1 MVAREHPHP
10 TRGVIPKTMEFV
22 INSTL
27 AVMPSW
33 PVLLMIWVIVILGA
47 MIQTSM
53 GMGFGLTVGPLLA
66 LLDPSFVPGATLV
79 LGMFTAFLAALPERK
94 AIRWNEVGYALVGRI
109 SGVLVAVLFLSA
121 IRGLDTFLLA
131 FGVMILLALLLS
143 ISGWQLAFNR
153 GSLAAMG
160 AISGLMG
167 TITSVGAPPLAMI
180 YQNKDPVHARPTL
193 SAFFA
198 IGCLVSIIGLM
209 IAGWFSHADIYR
221 VGLLLPAM
229 LLGTLIGRKLVSAID
244 RRYRYALWMIS
255 GIAAVQLI
263 IRGLS

>member
-1 MVAREHPHP
+1 
-10 TRGVIPKTMEFV
+10 MEFV

-27 AVMPSW
+27 AVMPTW
-33 PVLLMIWVIVILGA
+33 PMLLTIWVIIVLGTVL
-47 MIQTSM
+47 QTSM
-53 GMGFGLTVGPLLA
+53 GMGFGLTAGPLLA

-79 LGMFTAFLAALPERK
+79 LGMLTAFLAAFPERK
-94 AIRWNEVGYALVGRI
+94 QIRWEEVAWALVGRI
-109 SGVLVAVLFLSA
+109 PGVLVAILFLSA
-121 IRGLDTFLLA
+121 IRGQDTFLLA

-143 ISGWQLAFNR
+143 ASGWQLAFNK

-180 YQNKDPVHARPTL
+180 YQNKNPEHARPTL

-198 IGCLVSIIGLM
+198 IGCFVSIIGLM
-209 IAGWFSHADIYR
+209 IAGWFSHADIFR
-221 VGLLLPAM
+221 VMLLLPAM
-229 LLGTLIGRKLVSAID
+229 FLGTFIGRNLVSVID
-244 RRYRYALWMIS
+244 RRYRYALWAIS

>member
-1 MVAREHPHP
+1 MDFLAQA
-10 TRGVIPKTMEFV
+10 
-22 INSTL
+22 TL
-27 AVMPSW
+27 VVMPSW
-33 PVLLMIWVIVILGA
+33 PVLLIIWAVVIIGA

-94 AIRWNEVGYALVGRI
+94 SIRWNEVGYALVGRI
-109 SGVLVAVLFLSA
+109 SGVLIAIIFLSA
-121 IRGLDTFLLA
+121 IRGQDTFLLA

-143 ISGWQLAFNR
+143 VSGWQLAFNR

-167 TITSVGAPPLAMI
+167 TITSVGAPPLAMV
-180 YQNKDPVHARPTL
+180 YQNQKAEHARPTL

-198 IGCLVSIIGLM
+198 IGCFVSILGLM
-209 IAGWFSHADIYR
+209 IAGWFSHNDIYR
-221 VGLLLPAM
+221 VALLLPAM
-229 LLGTLIGRKLVSAID
+229 LLGTLIGRRMVSAID
-244 RRYRYALWMIS
+244 RRYRYALWAIS